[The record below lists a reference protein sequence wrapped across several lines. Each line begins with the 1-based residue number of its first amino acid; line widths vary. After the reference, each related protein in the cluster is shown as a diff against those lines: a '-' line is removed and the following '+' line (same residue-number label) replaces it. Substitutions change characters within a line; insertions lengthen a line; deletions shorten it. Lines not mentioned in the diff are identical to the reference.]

1 MPIYLFFS
9 NQFSFSTVQL
19 MLQKSF
25 DSRIE
30 EKWQRRWQE
39 EGTYSFNPSGGKPL
53 YSMDTPPPFTSGEL
67 HMGHV
72 LSYAYFDFVARYK
85 RMNGFN
91 VFYPQGWDTQ
101 GFPTETKVEKKY
113 GKLPPSEFRKKCVEW
128 TEEMIAKMRDS
139 MVKMGYSPDWRYQYR
154 TMDPEYHK
162 KVQLSLL
169 RMHGKGM
176 VYRAKHPVYWC
187 TRCRSALAK
196 TDTEDVERTTALNY
210 FIFTGPDGEPL
221 EIATTR
227 PELMPACVAVMFHP
241 EDGRYRHLAGK
252 TVTTALG
259 KEVPAIAD
267 KDVLKDFGTGLLM
280 VCTFGDKMDV
290 IWAYRHR
297 LPVVDSI
304 SPAGKMQNTG
314 IVDGMSVEEAKK
326 AVIEMLKGKGRL
338 VKQEQLAQTVKVH
351 DRCKHPVELLPSF
364 QWFADITRHREE
376 IKRLAEQIEWVPSFG
391 IHYLYDWADSVEWD
405 WVISRQRVFG
415 TPLPFYYCEAC
426 GSVRPCGEDEL
437 PFSPERAREHRC
449 ACGSTMKPEACVCDC
464 WVDSS
469 ITPLVIAGWP
479 EADAPLYPS
488 SLRPQGVEIVRTWA
502 FYTIY
507 RSGLAL
513 TGKPPWKTIL
523 LNGNVLAPDGK
534 KMSKSL
540 GNVIQPTELL
550 KEYQADAL
558 RQWAAMSGAMAKDRP
573 FSYEDI
579 KFAKT
584 FLNKWW
590 NAARFIENALK
601 GFSGKRPARLK
612 KVDKWMLERL
622 NIAVEQ
628 ATEAMEKYEFH
639 SAVKLLQNFFWHDV
653 CDDYLE
659 YVKYRIYGEDAES
672 KEAAQFVLQAVL
684 YDFIKLMAPFT
695 PHISEELYS
704 EMFPGKEGK
713 SVHLASWPKPGER
726 FPGEA
731 IEVEQ
736 LRALV
741 SAVRQH
747 KASSKLSQATWL
759 SRASITLPKRM
770 HPELVDEFKN
780 IARVREVEARE
791 GEFAASFSGA
801 EPPTE

>member
-1 MPIYLFFS
+1 
-9 NQFSFSTVQL
+9 

-25 DSRIE
+25 DSKTE
-30 EKWQRRWQE
+30 EKWQKRWQE
-39 EGTYSFNPSGGKPL
+39 EGTYSFNQSSEKPL
-53 YSMDTPPPFTSGEL
+53 YSIDTPPPFTSGEL

-113 GKLPPSEFRKKCVEW
+113 GKLPPLEFRRRCVEW
-128 TEEMIAKMRDS
+128 SEEMIVRMKDS
-139 MVKMGYSPDWRYQYR
+139 MIKMGYSPDWNYQYK

-169 RMHGKGM
+169 LMHKKNM

-196 TDTEDVERTTALNY
+196 TDTEDVERSTLLNY
-210 FIFTGPDGEPL
+210 FIFTGPKGEPL
-221 EIATTR
+221 EIATSR

-241 EDGRYRHLAGK
+241 EDVRYKHLAGK
-252 TVTTALG
+252 TITTALG
-259 KEVPAIAD
+259 KKVPAIAD

-290 IWAYRHR
+290 IWAYRHK
-297 LPVVDSI
+297 LPVIDSI
-304 SPAGKMQNTG
+304 APWGKMQNTG
-314 IVDGMSVEEAKK
+314 IVDSMTVEDAKK
-326 AVIEMLKGKGRL
+326 AVIEMLREKGKL
-338 VKQEQLAQTVKVH
+338 VKQEPLQQTIKLH
-351 DRCKHPVELLPSF
+351 DRCKHPVEFVQSY
-364 QWFADITRHREE
+364 QWFADITKHRDE
-376 IKRLAEQIEWVPSFG
+376 IKKMAEKIEWVPAFG

-405 WVISRQRVFG
+405 WVISRQRIFG
-415 TPLPFYYCEAC
+415 TPIPFYHCEKC
-426 GSVRPCGEDEL
+426 EFVLPCGEDEL
-437 PFSPERAREHRC
+437 PFSPERAKEHTC
-449 ACGSTMKPEACVCDC
+449 KCGEKMKPETDVCDC

-469 ITPLVIAGWP
+469 ITPLVIANWP
-479 EADAPLYPS
+479 EIKNPELYPS

-540 GNVIQPTELL
+540 GNVIQPSELL
-550 KEYQADAL
+550 SQYQTDAL

-573 FSYEDI
+573 FSFEDI

-590 NAARFIENALK
+590 NGARFIETALQGYDAK
-601 GFSGKRPARLK
+601 KKPKHLK
-612 KVDKWMLERL
+612 KVDKWMLEQL
-622 NIAVEQ
+622 NIVIEQ

-659 YVKYRIYGEDAES
+659 YVKYRIYGEDAEA
-672 KEAAQFVLQAVL
+672 KNAAQYVLHTVL

-695 PHISEELYS
+695 PHISEELYT
-704 EMFPGKEGK
+704 EMFGGKEGET
-713 SVHLASWPKPGER
+713 VNYAPWPKPGER
-726 FPGEA
+726 HAGDHL
-731 IEVEQ
+731 EVEQ
-736 LRALV
+736 LRVLV
-741 SAVRQH
+741 SQARQH

-759 SRASITLPKRM
+759 SKVKISLPKPL
-770 HPELVDEFKN
+770 HEELQDELRN
-780 IARVREVEARE
+780 IARIKELELKE
-791 GEFAASFSGA
+791 GEFAMDFSEA
-801 EPPTE
+801 VPIEQ